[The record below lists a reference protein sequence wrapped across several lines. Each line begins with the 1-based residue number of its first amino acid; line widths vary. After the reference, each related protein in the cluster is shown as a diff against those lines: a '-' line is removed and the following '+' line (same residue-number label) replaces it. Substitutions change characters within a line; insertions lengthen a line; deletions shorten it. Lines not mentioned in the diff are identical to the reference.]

1 MLEWFRCFICRPKV
15 KCNLCYIT
23 CTYLWEV
30 IFHTHESYVLQSSL
44 VKKVGWICTWVSPAQ
59 ATGPTLSNRTN
70 TKEWEISMIENS
82 TLRKKF
88 IWKLTDLEHGRYFT
102 SLFWHFEIIQAR
114 KGQNSQVDFL
124 ANRRLVNA
132 FFTAFYPA
140 EAVEKRALLLLF
152 FFLRA
157 VWFCQQ

>member
-1 MLEWFRCFICRPKV
+1 M
-15 KCNLCYIT
+15 
-23 CTYLWEV
+23 
-30 IFHTHESYVLQSSL
+30 
-44 VKKVGWICTWVSPAQ
+44 VGILPVFFAI
-59 ATGPTLSNRTN
+59 L
-70 TKEWEISMIENS
+70 K
-82 TLRKKF
+82 
-88 IWKLTDLEHGRYFT
+88 Y
-102 SLFWHFEIIQAR
+102 IQAR